1 MSTQRR
7 PAATQAA
14 GARLQDAVEAAP
26 ALVNALVDD
35 RRGRLRTL
43 RRAHR
48 GKEIVMFPPSASE
61 AAEHA
66 AAKDGEPSNETD
78 RGAHILCRLLAGVFV
93 VSLCNW
99 EGPHPCEFGATAVS
113 VTTCAGVP
121 AALATC

>member
-1 MSTQRR
+1 
-7 PAATQAA
+7 
-14 GARLQDAVEAAP
+14 
-26 ALVNALVDD
+26 
-35 RRGRLRTL
+35 
-43 RRAHR
+43 
-48 GKEIVMFPPSASE
+48 MFPPSASE

-99 EGPHPCEFGATAVS
+99 EGPHPCESAATAVS

-121 AALATC
+121 AALAHMLMPLNPSRDHSAQPRRGPGGKGGVD